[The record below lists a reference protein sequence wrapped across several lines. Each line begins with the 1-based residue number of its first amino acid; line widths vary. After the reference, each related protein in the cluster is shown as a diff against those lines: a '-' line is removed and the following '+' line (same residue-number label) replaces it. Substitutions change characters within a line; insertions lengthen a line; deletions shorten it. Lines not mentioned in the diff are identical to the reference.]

1 MKLHKNGQLLRTIK
15 EIKNYDLNINEI
27 NLDNNIN
34 QIGLNSNQVDNK
46 NMIQIKI
53 KKDAQNDHLYSKD
66 IKRPKSKNSGM
77 EKMEAE

>member
-1 MKLHKNGQLLRTIK
+1 MKLHKNGQLLSTIK
-15 EIKNYDLNINEI
+15 EIKNYDLNVNEI

-53 KKDAQNDHLYSKD
+53 KKDAQNDNLNLKD
-66 IKRPKSKNSGM
+66 IKRPKSKNSGL

>member
-1 MKLHKNGQLLRTIK
+1 MKLHNNGQLLSTIK
-15 EIKNYDLNINEI
+15 EIKNYDLNANEI

-53 KKDAQNDHLYSKD
+53 KKDAQNDNLHLKD